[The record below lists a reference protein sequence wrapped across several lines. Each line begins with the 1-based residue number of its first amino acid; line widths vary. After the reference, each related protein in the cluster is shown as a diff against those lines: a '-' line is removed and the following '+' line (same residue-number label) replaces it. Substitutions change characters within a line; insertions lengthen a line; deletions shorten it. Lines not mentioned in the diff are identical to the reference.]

1 MLKVYINIYRIGI
14 ILLFGF
20 YILLM
25 LAVSAGGYGNSDPGL
40 SDFLTFAY
48 MLSVFVAL
56 TVFLRTKNSKTKNIV
71 RYVSLVL
78 VVLLIVG
85 FTVLI
90 AAANTSPEIL
100 FVYVLFTT
108 LSGLLSFELI
118 RYKVPP
124 ATIIE

>member
-1 MLKVYINIYRIGI
+1 MLKIYINIYRIGI